1 MISTGDTAFVLK
13 QQTSRSASAFGPPA
27 PSPGPPV
34 PGPRHPRVAA
44 HPTRALAPACAP
56 GLKG

>member
-13 QQTSRSASAFGPPA
+13 QQTSRSASAFRPPA
-27 PSPGPPV
+27 PSPGSPV
-34 PGPRHPRVAA
+34 PGHRDPLVAA
-44 HPTRALAPACAP
+44 HPTLALATACAH

>member
-13 QQTSRSASAFGPPA
+13 QQTSRTASAFRPPA
-27 PSPGPPV
+27 PSPGLPV
-34 PGPRHPRVAA
+34 PGHHHPRVAA
-44 HPTRALAPACAP
+44 HPTLALATACAP

>member
-13 QQTSRSASAFGPPA
+13 QQTSRTALASGFPA

-34 PGPRHPRVAA
+34 PGHHHPRVAA
-44 HPTRALAPACAP
+44 HPTLALATACAP

>member
-1 MISTGDTAFVLK
+1 MISTGDSAFVLK
-13 QQTSRSASAFGPPA
+13 QQTSSTASAFRPPA

-34 PGPRHPRVAA
+34 PGHHHPRVAA
-44 HPTRALAPACAP
+44 HPTLALATACAA

>member
-13 QQTSRSASAFGPPA
+13 QQTSRSASVFGPPA
-27 PSPGPPV
+27 PSHGPPV
-34 PGPRHPRVAA
+34 SGNHHPRVAA
-44 HPTRALAPACAP
+44 HPTLALATACAP

>member
-13 QQTSRSASAFGPPA
+13 QQTSRTASAFRPPA

-34 PGPRHPRVAA
+34 PGHRHPRVAA
-44 HPTRALAPACAP
+44 HPTLALATACAH

>member
-13 QQTSRSASAFGPPA
+13 QQTSRTASASGPPA
-27 PSPGPPV
+27 PFPGPPV
-34 PGPRHPRVAA
+34 PGHHHPRVAA
-44 HPTRALAPACAP
+44 HPTLAFATARAH

>member
-1 MISTGDTAFVLK
+1 MISTGDSAFVLK
-13 QQTSRSASAFGPPA
+13 QQTSSTASAFRPPA

-34 PGPRHPRVAA
+34 PGHHHPRVAA
-44 HPTRALAPACAP
+44 HPTLAFATARAH

>member
-13 QQTSRSASAFGPPA
+13 QHTSCSASASGPPA
-27 PSPGPPV
+27 PFPGPPI
-34 PGPRHPRVAA
+34 PGHHHLRVAA
-44 HPTRALAPACAP
+44 CPTLALATACAH